1 MAGEPRTLTDGLNE
15 ERKEGRTIEDDPRF
29 WGGGRMVLLSMKVGL
44 EGGYRNQ

>member
-29 WGGGRMVLLSMKVGL
+29 WGGGEDGAALY
-44 EGGYRNQ
+44 EGGVGGRV